1 MFSLSVG
8 MIFAVGIGDNE
19 FDSTSLSCAR
29 FSPLRALVASIIS
42 DWLSAVD
49 DGEFGFDDSLLGD
62 WASVVSSVASV

>member
-19 FDSTSLSCAR
+19 FVSTSLSCGR
-29 FSPLRALVASIIS
+29 FSPLRAFDASIIS

-49 DGEFGFDDSLLGD
+49 TGEFGFDESLLGD
-62 WASVVSSVASV
+62 